1 MKKNKLTCIIDYH
14 CLILLLSA
22 ISTVKISIGEQV
34 DIKRSDFPHG
44 FLFGAA
50 TSAYQIEGAFL
61 EDGKSL
67 SNWDVFCQIE
77 GSIADGTSG
86 NIADDHY
93 HRYMEDIEI
102 MHSLGLSAYRFSIS
116 WSRVLPR
123 GRFGGVNQDAI
134 IFYNK
139 IIDNLLLR
147 GIEPFVT
154 IFHYEYP
161 QELEDRFGGWLSPLM
176 QEEFVH
182 FAETCFKNFA
192 DRVKYWITINEANL
206 FAEMAYERGEYPPAH
221 CSPPFGHC
229 ASGNSDVE
237 PLIVVHNMLLAHA
250 KAAKLYREQFKA
262 FKFFVLLTYK
272 VILMQFKVDGV
283 LGIAVCAFMY
293 IPLTDDKDD
302 KEAANR
308 ALAFNVAWTLDPLVF
323 GDYPPEMK
331 RYHGSE
337 LPRFSSEERVLLR
350 DSIDFIGINHYGTLY
365 TKDCIHSSCLCN
377 DSSCTQGGDRP
388 IKGFAYTTGERN
400 GIPIG
405 DRTGMAPFF
414 VVPRGMEDIVCYI
427 MQRFHNKP
435 MLVTENGYSSP
446 VNEYDNY
453 QHDVKRIHYHQ
464 SYLAYLAQAIRNGA
478 DVRGYFIWSLMDN
491 FEWSS
496 GYGPKFGIY
505 HIDLPTLNRIPK
517 LSASCTIKFEKSS
530 EGLKKSHEQL
540 SRLFLQFLETCPF
553 QIVFFHSICG
563 W

>member
-1 MKKNKLTCIIDYH
+1 MKKNKLTCIIVSH

-22 ISTVKISIGEQV
+22 ISTVKSSTGEQV
-34 DIKRSDFPHG
+34 DIKRSDFPNG

-77 GSIADGTSG
+77 GSIADGTNG

-102 MHSLGLSAYRFSIS
+102 MHSLGLTAYRFSIS

-139 IIDNLLLR
+139 IIDNLLIR

-154 IFHYEYP
+154 IFHHEYP
-161 QELEDRFGGWLSPLM
+161 QELEDRLGGWLSPIM

-206 FAEMAYERGEYPPAH
+206 FADLAYERGEYTPAH

-250 KAAKLYREQFKA
+250 KAAKLYREQFK
-262 FKFFVLLTYK
+262 
-272 VILMQFKVDGV
+272 FKVDGV
-283 LGIAVCAFMY
+283 LSITVCAFMY

-350 DSIDFIGINHYGTLY
+350 DSIDFIG
-365 TKDCIHSSCLCN
+365 
-377 DSSCTQGGDRP
+377 
-388 IKGFAYTTGERN
+388 
-400 GIPIG
+400 
-405 DRTGMAPFF
+405 
-414 VVPRGMEDIVCYI
+414 
-427 MQRFHNKP
+427 
-435 MLVTENGYSSP
+435 
-446 VNEYDNY
+446 
-453 QHDVKRIHYHQ
+453 
-464 SYLAYLAQAIRNGA
+464 
-478 DVRGYFIWSLMDN
+478 
-491 FEWSS
+491 
-496 GYGPKFGIY
+496 
-505 HIDLPTLNRIPK
+505 
-517 LSASCTIKFEKSS
+517 
-530 EGLKKSHEQL
+530 
-540 SRLFLQFLETCPF
+540 
-553 QIVFFHSICG
+553 
-563 W
+563 